1 MRARTRRHS
10 TAVIIIF
17 SFVFKN
23 VFDFSAVTCF
33 AFVFTAVLYKYDTR
47 RRPGYNTGVVVVVD
61 TAAAAAAAAIRVR
74 GKRFA
79 SAAAVTG
86 SEVLAYR
93 LKV

>member
-1 MRARTRRHS
+1 MRARGRPT
-10 TAVIIIF
+10 TVIIIF

-47 RRPGYNTGVVVVVD
+47 RRPGDKTSVVVVVD
-61 TAAAAAAAAIRVR
+61 TAAAVAAIRVR
-74 GKRFA
+74 GKRLA
-79 SAAAVTG
+79 SAAATG
-86 SEVLAYR
+86 PEVLAYR

>member
-1 MRARTRRHS
+1 MCARTRRHS

-47 RRPGYNTGVVVVVD
+47 RRPGYNTSVVVVVD
-61 TAAAAAAAAIRVR
+61 TAAAAAIRVR

-79 SAAAVTG
+79 SAAATG